1 MNAAKHIISE
11 ALSVLIQ
18 LLLFL
23 ASVQIGL
30 KVQGPETA
38 LLFGAVIAALIIAYN
53 DYQEKKHREQSTDE
67 SGRGAHGTTENEN
80 RQSTGSAG

>member
-23 ASVQIGL
+23 ACVQIGL
-30 KVQGPETA
+30 KVQGYETA
-38 LLFGAVIAALIIAYN
+38 LLLGAVIAALIIAYN
-53 DYQEKKHREQSTDE
+53 DYQEKKKDE
-67 SGRGAHGTTENEN
+67 PHPEN
-80 RQSTGSAG
+80 